1 MSSDD
6 MLAHIRV
13 LPQCSLNSNL
23 RWMFSDSS
31 WEAWETAQYV
41 PGKPS
46 ANADLV
52 PPTCLAQFGSLN
64 FVVLIFVVFIFVVL
78 IFVVLIFPVL
88 GDFVIHA
95 AGYRYAFKSAVFHV
109 SLLQATLVGEH
120 AQLAAILLLVSPVFL
135 LLITC
140 CTLRMVRGW
149 SEWKRKSPTERELDR
164 KLLVL

>member
-41 PGKPS
+41 P
-46 ANADLV
+46 
-52 PPTCLAQFGSLN
+52 
-64 FVVLIFVVFIFVVL
+64 
-78 IFVVLIFPVL
+78 